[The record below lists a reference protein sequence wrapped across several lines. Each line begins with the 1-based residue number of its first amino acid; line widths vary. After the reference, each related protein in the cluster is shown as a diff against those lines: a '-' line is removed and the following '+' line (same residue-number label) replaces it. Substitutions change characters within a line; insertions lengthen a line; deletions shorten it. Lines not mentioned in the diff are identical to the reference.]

1 MKTSKHIFF
10 TSLQDFHSLLF
21 SLYVAVG
28 PHRDLLFFFNIR
40 WNGSWWSGKIS
51 DIMEGCVVETKGL
64 FPVGYWCI

>member
-1 MKTSKHIFF
+1 MWEWVHIE
-10 TSLQDFHSLLF
+10 T
-21 SLYVAVG
+21 Y
-28 PHRDLLFFFNIR
+28 FFFNIR